1 VIGWWLSSNFPLR
14 AGAVSDRT
22 FLEEISIRSI
32 GVIEHSTLEISPGL
46 TVLTG
51 ETGAGKTMILTALN
65 LILGGKSDS
74 SLVRKGSERLVAS
87 GSFSVPKSLQDSFEE
102 HGLQVEDGQLIL
114 TRTVNADGKSKA
126 TSNAISVPSSALA
139 AASENLVE
147 VHAQAANLNMTKAA
161 KQRDL
166 LDRFGGKE
174 LHSALVKY
182 QSELANYHELKSR
195 ITAMKK
201 SIDSRDAQLSELREF
216 AAVMGKLKLERG
228 ELQEITTEIGR
239 LSSVE
244 DLRMA
249 AQNASSVIEEEESG
263 SLTTLGITRKSLD
276 SVRAKD
282 PQIEELYQRVSEAFF
297 LVDDAKG
304 VLASY
309 LANLEADPAR
319 LDYLNA
325 RKAEINALIKKHG
338 GSQSSDDE
346 LIALIER
353 FESSKNAI
361 ADLEGG
367 DERLKELESE
377 LIGIKKKLVAAAK
390 SLTSIR
396 SENAGKLSKEVT
408 KEIQQLS
415 MPHTSFHC
423 QVQSA
428 DYSALKESD
437 FTALGCDEITMLIQS
452 HKDGPLVPL
461 AKGASGGEMSRVML
475 ALEVVLAATHPVGTY
490 VFDEVDA
497 GVGGKAA
504 IEVGRRLHALSQHAQ
519 VIVVTHLPQ
528 VAAWADSHFVVTKNS
543 DGSVTESNV
552 RKVVKE
558 DRVEEIARML
568 AGMESSTSAR
578 EHATELL
585 ELPLSKR

>member
-1 VIGWWLSSNFPLR
+1 M
-14 AGAVSDRT
+14 SDRT

-87 GSFSVPKSLQDSFEE
+87 GSFSVPNSLKDSFEE
-102 HGLQVEDGQLIL
+102 NGLQVEDGQLIL

-147 VHAQAANLNMTKAA
+147 VHAQAANLNMTKAS

-174 LHSALVKY
+174 LHSALINY
-182 QSELANYHELKSR
+182 QSELANYHELKAR
-195 ITAMKK
+195 IFAMKK
-201 SIDSRDAQLSELREF
+201 SIDSKDAQLVELREF

-228 ELQEITTEIGR
+228 ELQEITSEIAR

-263 SLTTLGITRKSLD
+263 SLTTLGIIRKSLD

-282 PQIEELYQRVSEAFF
+282 PQIEELYQKVSEAFF

-309 LANLEADPAR
+309 IVNLEADPAR
-319 LDYLNA
+319 LDYLNS
-325 RKAEINALIKKHG
+325 RKAEINALIKKYG
-338 GSQSSDDE
+338 GSQSADDE
-346 LIALIER
+346 LVSLIER

-367 DERLKELESE
+367 DERLRELETE
-377 LIGIKKKLVAAAK
+377 LVGIKKRLVIAAK

-396 SENAGKLSKEVT
+396 SESAAKLSKEVT

-415 MPHTSFHC
+415 MPYTSFHC

-428 DYSALKESD
+428 DYNSLKESD
-437 FTALGCDEITMLIQS
+437 FTALGCDEIAMLIQG

>member
-1 VIGWWLSSNFPLR
+1 M
-14 AGAVSDRT
+14 SDRT

-102 HGLQVEDGQLIL
+102 HGLQVEEGQLIL

-174 LHSALVKY
+174 LHSALVNF
-182 QSELANYHELKSR
+182 QNELANYHELKSR
-195 ITAMKK
+195 ISAMKK

-228 ELQEITTEIGR
+228 ELQEIITEIGR

-244 DLRMA
+244 DLRLA
-249 AQNASSVIEEEESG
+249 AQSASSVIEEEESG

-325 RKAEINALIKKHG
+325 RKAEINALIKKYG
-338 GSQSSDDE
+338 GSQSADDE

-428 DYSALKESD
+428 DYNALKESD
-437 FTALGCDEITMLIQS
+437 FTALGCDEIAMLIQG

>member
-1 VIGWWLSSNFPLR
+1 
-14 AGAVSDRT
+14 VSDRT

-87 GSFSVPKSLQDSFEE
+87 GCFSVPKSMQDSFEE

-114 TRTVNADGKSKA
+114 TRTVSADGKSKA

-174 LHSALVKY
+174 LHSSLVHY

-195 ITAMKK
+195 IAAMKK

-228 ELQEITTEIGR
+228 ELQEITIEIGR

-244 DLRMA
+244 DLRLA

-309 LANLEADPAR
+309 IANLEADPAR

-325 RKAEINALIKKHG
+325 RKAEINSLIKKYG
-338 GSQSSDDE
+338 GSQSGDDE

-367 DERLKELESE
+367 DERLKELETE
-377 LIGIKKKLVAAAK
+377 LVGIKKKLVAAAK
-390 SLTSIR
+390 TLTSSR
-396 SENAGKLSKEVT
+396 SENATKLSKEVT

-428 DYSALKESD
+428 DYNALKESD
-437 FTALGCDEITMLIQS
+437 FTALGCDEIAMLIQG

-475 ALEVVLAATHPVGTY
+475 ALEVVLAETHPVGTY

>member
-1 VIGWWLSSNFPLR
+1 M
-14 AGAVSDRT
+14 SDRT

-87 GSFSVPKSLQDSFEE
+87 GRFSVPKSLQDSFEE
-102 HGLQVEDGQLIL
+102 SGLQVEDGQLIL

-174 LHSALVKY
+174 LHSALVNY
-182 QSELANYHELKSR
+182 QNELANYHELKSR
-195 ITAMKK
+195 ISAMKK
-201 SIDSRDAQLSELREF
+201 SIDSRDAQLFELREF

-244 DLRMA
+244 DLRLA
-249 AQNASSVIEEEESG
+249 AQKASSVIEEEESG

-282 PQIEELYQRVSEAFF
+282 PQIEELYQKVSEAFF

-309 LANLEADPAR
+309 IANLEADPAR

-325 RKAEINALIKKHG
+325 RKAEINALIKKYG
-338 GSQSSDDE
+338 GSQSGDDE
-346 LIALIER
+346 LTSLIER

-367 DERLKELESE
+367 DERLKELETE
-377 LIGIKKKLVAAAK
+377 LVGIKKKLVAAAK

-396 SENAGKLSKEVT
+396 SENASKLSKEVT
-408 KEIQQLS
+408 KEIAQLS

-428 DYSALKESD
+428 DYNALKESD
-437 FTALGCDEITMLIQS
+437 FTALGCDEIAMLIQG

-552 RKVVKE
+552 RKVVNE

>member
-1 VIGWWLSSNFPLR
+1 M
-14 AGAVSDRT
+14 SDRT

-147 VHAQAANLNMTKAA
+147 VHAQAANLNMTKAS

-174 LHSALVKY
+174 LHSSLMNY
-182 QSELANYHELKSR
+182 QNELANYHELKSR
-195 ITAMKK
+195 ISAMKK
-201 SIDSRDAQLSELREF
+201 SIDSRDAQLIELREF

-244 DLRMA
+244 DLRLA

-309 LANLEADPAR
+309 IANLEADPAR

-325 RKAEINALIKKHG
+325 RKAEINALIKKYG
-338 GSQSSDDE
+338 GSQSADDE
-346 LIALIER
+346 LTSLIER

-367 DERLKELESE
+367 DERLMELETE
-377 LIGIKKKLVAAAK
+377 LVGIKKKLVAAAR

-396 SENAGKLSKEVT
+396 SDSATKLSKEVT
-408 KEIQQLS
+408 KEVQQLS

-423 QVQSA
+423 QVLSA
-428 DYSALKESD
+428 DYNALKESD
-437 FTALGCDEITMLIQS
+437 FTALGCDEIAMLIQG

-475 ALEVVLAATHPVGTY
+475 ALEVVLASTHPVGTY

-585 ELPLSKR
+585 ELPLSMR

>member
-1 VIGWWLSSNFPLR
+1 M
-14 AGAVSDRT
+14 SDRT

-32 GVIEHSTLEISPGL
+32 GVIEHSILEISPGL

-87 GSFSVPKSLQDSFEE
+87 GSFSVPKSLHASFEE
-102 HGLQVEDGQLIL
+102 AGLEVEDGQLIL

-126 TSNAISVPSSALA
+126 TSNAIAVPSSVLA

-174 LHSALVKY
+174 LNSALMNY

-195 ITAMKK
+195 ISAMKK
-201 SIDSRDAQLSELREF
+201 SIDSRDSQLSELREF
-216 AAVMGKLKLERG
+216 ATVMGKLKLERG
-228 ELQEITTEIGR
+228 ELQQITTEIGR

-244 DLRMA
+244 DLRLA
-249 AQNASSVIEEEESG
+249 AQSASSVIEEEESG
-263 SLTTLGITRKSLD
+263 SLTTLGIARKSLD
-276 SVRAKD
+276 LVRAKD
-282 PQIEELYQRVSEAFF
+282 PQIEELYQKVSEAFF

-309 LANLEADPAR
+309 ISNLEADPAR
-319 LDYLNA
+319 LDYLNS
-325 RKAEINALIKKHG
+325 RKAEINALIKKYG
-338 GSQSSDDE
+338 GSQSADDE

-367 DERLKELESE
+367 DERLKELETE
-377 LIGIKKKLVAAAK
+377 LSGIKKKLVTTAK
-390 SLTSIR
+390 LLTSIR
-396 SENAGKLSKEVT
+396 TQSAGKLSEQVT

-423 QVQSA
+423 QLESA
-428 DYSALKESD
+428 DYDALKESD
-437 FTALGCDEITMLIQS
+437 FSALGCDEIAMLIRG

-504 IEVGRRLHALSQHAQ
+504 IEVGRRLHALSEHAQ

-558 DRVEEIARML
+558 DRIEEIARML

-585 ELPLSKR
+585 ELPLAKR

>member
-1 VIGWWLSSNFPLR
+1 M
-14 AGAVSDRT
+14 SDRT

-87 GSFSVPKSLQDSFEE
+87 GSFSVPRSLQNSFEE
-102 HGLQVEDGQLIL
+102 NGLQVEDGQLIL

-126 TSNAISVPSSALA
+126 TSNAIAVPSSVLA

-147 VHAQAANLNMTKAA
+147 VHAQAANLNMTKSA

-166 LDRFGGKE
+166 LDRFGGKA
-174 LHSALVKY
+174 LNSALMNY
-182 QSELANYHELKSR
+182 QSELANYHDLKSR
-195 ITAMKK
+195 ISAMKK
-201 SIDSRDAQLSELREF
+201 SIDSRDAQLVELREF

-244 DLRMA
+244 DLRLA
-249 AQNASSVIEEEESG
+249 AQSASSVIEEEESG

-276 SVRAKD
+276 SVRVKD

-297 LVDDAKG
+297 LVDDARS

-309 LANLEADPAR
+309 ISNLEADPAR
-319 LDYLNA
+319 LEYLNS
-325 RKAEINALIKKHG
+325 RKAEINALIKKYG
-338 GSQSSDDE
+338 GAQSADDE

-367 DERLKELESE
+367 DERLKELETE
-377 LIGIKKKLVAAAK
+377 LVGIKKKLVTAAK
-390 SLTSIR
+390 SLTSLR
-396 SENAGKLSKEVT
+396 SENAAKLSKEVS

-428 DYSALKESD
+428 DYNALKEPD
-437 FTALGCDEITMLIQS
+437 FTALGCDEIAMLIQG

-504 IEVGRRLHALSQHAQ
+504 IEVGRRLHALSKHAQ

-552 RKVVKE
+552 TKVVKE
-558 DRVEEIARML
+558 DRIEEIARML
-568 AGMESSTSAR
+568 AGMESSVSAR

-585 ELPLSKR
+585 ELPLLKR

>member
-1 VIGWWLSSNFPLR
+1 M
-14 AGAVSDRT
+14 SDRT

-74 SLVRKGSERLVAS
+74 SLVRKGSESLVAS

-174 LHSALVKY
+174 LHAALVNY

-195 ITAMKK
+195 IAAMKK

-282 PQIEELYQRVSEAFF
+282 PQIEELYQKVSEAFF

-309 LANLEADPAR
+309 IANLEADPAR

-325 RKAEINALIKKHG
+325 RKAEINALIKKYG
-338 GSQSSDDE
+338 GSQSADDE

-353 FESSKNAI
+353 FESSENAI

-367 DERLKELESE
+367 DERLKELETE
-377 LIGIKKKLVAAAK
+377 LVGIKKKLVAAAK

-396 SENAGKLSKEVT
+396 GENAGKLSKEVT
-408 KEIQQLS
+408 KEVQQLS
-415 MPHTSFHC
+415 MPHTSFYC

-428 DYSALKESD
+428 DYNALKESD
-437 FTALGCDEITMLIQS
+437 FTALGCDEIAMLIQG

-558 DRVEEIARML
+558 GRIEEIARML

>member
-1 VIGWWLSSNFPLR
+1 M
-14 AGAVSDRT
+14 SDRT

-174 LHSALVKY
+174 LHSALVNY

-263 SLTTLGITRKSLD
+263 SLTTLGIIRKSLD

-309 LANLEADPAR
+309 ITNLEADPAR

-325 RKAEINALIKKHG
+325 RKAEINSLIKKYG
-338 GSQSSDDE
+338 GSQSADDE

-367 DERLKELESE
+367 DERLKELETE
-377 LIGIKKKLVAAAK
+377 LVGIKKKLVAAAK
-390 SLTSIR
+390 SLTSSR
-396 SENAGKLSKEVT
+396 SDSATKLSKEVT
-408 KEIQQLS
+408 KEVQQLS

-428 DYSALKESD
+428 DYNALKESD
-437 FTALGCDEITMLIQS
+437 FTALGCDEIAMLIQG

>member
-1 VIGWWLSSNFPLR
+1 M
-14 AGAVSDRT
+14 SDRT

-87 GSFSVPKSLQDSFEE
+87 GSFSVPNSLQDSFEE

-139 AASENLVE
+139 SASENLVE

-174 LHSALVKY
+174 LHSALMNY

-195 ITAMKK
+195 IAAMKK

-228 ELQEITTEIGR
+228 ELQEITTEIER

-282 PQIEELYQRVSEAFF
+282 PQIEELYQKVSEAFF

-309 LANLEADPAR
+309 IANLEADPAR

-325 RKAEINALIKKHG
+325 RKAEIYALIKKYG
-338 GSQSSDDE
+338 GSQSADDE
-346 LIALIER
+346 LIVLIER

-367 DERLKELESE
+367 DERLKELETE
-377 LIGIKKKLVAAAK
+377 LVGIKKKLVAAAK

-396 SENAGKLSKEVT
+396 SENAGKLSKEVS

-428 DYSALKESD
+428 DYNALKESD
-437 FTALGCDEITMLIQS
+437 FTALGCDEIAMLIQG

>member
-1 VIGWWLSSNFPLR
+1 LR

-102 HGLQVEDGQLIL
+102 HGLQVEEGQLIL

-174 LHSALVKY
+174 LHSALVNY
-182 QSELANYHELKSR
+182 QNELANYHELKSR
-195 ITAMKK
+195 ISAMKK

-228 ELQEITTEIGR
+228 ELQEIITEIGR

-244 DLRMA
+244 DLRLA
-249 AQNASSVIEEEESG
+249 AQSASSVIEEEESG

-338 GSQSSDDE
+338 GSQSADDE

-428 DYSALKESD
+428 DYNALKESD
-437 FTALGCDEITMLIQS
+437 FTALGCDEIAMLIQG